1 MLIIKK
7 LSLRVSIDKEII
19 RDDHWTIQL
28 FVDDLLIMINN
39 DDIITEEFQLILKQR
54 IKVRSDVFN
63 HEPHPRETNYYWS
76 LYIITLDCLIIK
88 QSIVV
93 FYCLDK

>member
-63 HEPHPRETNYYWS
+63 HEPHPS
-76 LYIITLDCLIIK
+76 VLALAKQIITGAYI
-88 QSIVV
+88 
-93 FYCLDK
+93 